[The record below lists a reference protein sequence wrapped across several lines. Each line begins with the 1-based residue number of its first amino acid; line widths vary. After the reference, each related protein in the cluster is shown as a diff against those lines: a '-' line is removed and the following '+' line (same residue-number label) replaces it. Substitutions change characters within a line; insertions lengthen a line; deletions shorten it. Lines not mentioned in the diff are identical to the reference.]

1 MILIRKV
8 PSISVPRFLNQ
19 VIDQKNQ
26 VDHAPVILR
35 PGEEWVPG
43 MATEAKSD
51 DGGCKF
57 HIWHK
62 VTLFTSTVE
71 ECKKCGKLRENS

>member
-1 MILIRKV
+1 MITLDKDGKIK
-8 PSISVPRFLNQ
+8 PRRLKDY
-19 VIDQKNQ
+19 VIDQMND
-26 VDHAPVILR
+26 VVSAPVILR

-43 MATEAKSD
+43 MATQANID
-51 DGGCKF
+51 DGECKV

-71 ECKKCGKLRENS
+71 ECKKCGKLRDK